1 MWFKNPKYLV
11 ARGHFAS
18 EFTPWKL
25 TYLHY
30 SLPKVIFI
38 CGGDE
43 NHYKNRGVIE
53 EYFQKHLPKSLTFRA
68 EDAWEIIS
76 QDKNANAL
84 LLEEWLADFSD
95 VVIIL
100 IESFGTVAELGAFS
114 LSPALR
120 KKLLPIL
127 DESHIKDESF
137 INTGPIRWVDKDS
150 KFSPSIH
157 ANFQAILTCIPEI
170 EERINR
176 RTIEAIY
183 TSRIF
188 GKYNFSNKVMLF
200 FLVYLVAALGPI
212 TLREVVGISNDI
224 LNYKDKKVI
233 NFILSVGIALNIFS
247 VFSMDEIE
255 YFSCIDYK
263 KLFRDPSTK
272 SFLNGIQT
280 SRARSLSSLY
290 AIPEYQYVLGKVVKN
305 AA

>member
-1 MWFKNPKYLV
+1 MWFKHPKYIV
-11 ARGHFAS
+11 ARSNFCS

-30 SLPKVIFI
+30 YLPKVIFI
-38 CGGDE
+38 CGGNE
-43 NHYKNRGVIE
+43 KLCPNRSIIE
-53 EYFQKHLPKSLTFRA
+53 EYFQKHLPKILTFRA

-84 LLEEWLADFSD
+84 SLEEWLADFSD
-95 VVIIL
+95 VVVIL
-100 IESFGTVAELGAFS
+100 VESFGTVAELGAFS
-114 LSPALR
+114 LSNTLR
-120 KKLLPIL
+120 RKLLPIL
-127 DESHIKDESF
+127 DKSHSKDNSF

-157 ANFQAILTCIPEI
+157 ANFQAILTCIPEV

-183 TSRIF
+183 AARTF
-188 GKYNFSNKVMLF
+188 GSYNFTNKVMLF

-212 TLREVVGISNDI
+212 SIREVVGITNDI
-224 LNYKDKKVI
+224 IKYKDKKVI
-233 NFILSVGIALNIFS
+233 NFILSVGVALNIFR
-247 VFSMDEIE
+247 VITFNKFE
-255 YFSCIDYK
+255 YFSCVDYK

-272 SFLNGIQT
+272 MFLNSIQT
-280 SRARSLSSLY
+280 SRARSLSSLST
-290 AIPEYQYVLGKVVKN
+290 IPVFRNSLEKVAQN